1 MIADAVTHL
10 IHNLIRVSVLLTDC
24 SNEVAGAMLARKEM
38 NGCTKLVVL
47 SQILKEKALRG
58 RQLINFCPGSRYG

>member
-10 IHNLIRVSVLLTDC
+10 IHNLIRAFVSLTDC
-24 SNEVAGAMLARKEM
+24 SNQVAGAMLARKEM

-47 SQILKEKALRG
+47 TQKLKEKALRG